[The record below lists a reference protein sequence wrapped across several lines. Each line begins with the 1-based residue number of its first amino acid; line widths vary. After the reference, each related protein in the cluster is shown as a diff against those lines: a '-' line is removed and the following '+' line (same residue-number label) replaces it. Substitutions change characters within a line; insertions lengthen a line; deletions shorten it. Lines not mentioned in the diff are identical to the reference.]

1 MSAPPDWRLG
11 AATISLDRFPGTCV
25 HGLELLSDAEAAEL
39 PAHSALARR
48 RASQAKMASGLASLI
63 FWFFGAALALAALS
77 GMASSM
83 DPSLP
88 AFVSPAEVAWGALGL
103 CAFGLL
109 RHHALDRAWTRRARI
124 AACLSDAV
132 AAHRPAI
139 ARAQERVA
147 LESDCPPAPGARAG
161 QRRL

>member
-1 MSAPPDWRLG
+1 MSGPPDWRLG
-11 AATISLDRFPGTCV
+11 AATISLDRFPGACV

-48 RASQAKMASGLASLI
+48 RASQAKMASGLASLL
-63 FWFFGAALALAALS
+63 FLFFCAALALAALW
-77 GMASSM
+77 GIASSM
-83 DPSLP
+83 HPPLP
-88 AFVSPAEVAWGALGL
+88 AFASPAELACGAFALF
-103 CAFGLL
+103 AFGLFC
-109 RHHALDRAWTRRARI
+109 RHAVDRAWMRRARI

-132 AAHRPAI
+132 AAHRHAI

-147 LESDCPPAPGARAG
+147 LESDCPPAPAARAG